1 MPTAAIDREEM
12 PLLRQLDLLLLAA
25 ALPLFLIAG
34 WPMLGYAVVAGTWLA
49 IRGVELLLVRRT
61 RGALESGNRLR
72 AMGLTAASGLMRAWV
87 IVLAVLLVGIVD
99 KDAGLAAAL
108 LALAIFSIHF
118 ATNLITNL
126 RADAAAANNQ
136 KVAR

>member
-1 MPTAAIDREEM
+1 MPTDAIDREAM

-34 WPMLGYAVVAGTWLA
+34 WPMLGYAVVAGAWLA
-49 IRGVELLLVRRT
+49 VRGAELLLARRT
-61 RGALESGNRLR
+61 HESLESGNRLR

-87 IVLAVLLVGIVD
+87 IVLAVLVAGVVD
-99 KDAGLAAAL
+99 HDAGLAAAL
-108 LALAIFSIHF
+108 LALPVFSIHF
-118 ATNLITNL
+118 VTNIVTNMQ
-126 RADAAAANNQ
+126 ADAAAKSQ